1 LTTFDWIAAAIIIGS
16 MLYLTFVL
24 TVPQWM
30 QAVRK
35 GEGVALWPQRE
46 DRQVSWWKQA
56 LMMLVGIGMGWLL
69 LRHLWI
75 PFVRYPEPWGIVI
88 RIVGLSLYL
97 DGFVFMMWARRTLGR
112 NWGISTSLQAKLRA
126 DHELVQNGPYA
137 LVRHPMYFGALVLS
151 IGSVLVFP
159 TWVVLILC
167 VSMMFSLTMRAGRE
181 EAVLAERFGA
191 AWERYKLRTRFM
203 IPFVW

>member
-1 LTTFDWIAAAIIIGS
+1 MTTFDWIAAATIIGS
-16 MLYLTFVL
+16 MLYLSLVL
-24 TVPQWM
+24 TLPQWM

-69 LRHLWI
+69 FRYLWF
-75 PFVRYPEPWGIVI
+75 PFVRYPESWGIVI

-181 EAVLAERFGA
+181 EAVLAERFGE
-191 AWERYKLRTRFM
+191 AWERYKRRTRFM